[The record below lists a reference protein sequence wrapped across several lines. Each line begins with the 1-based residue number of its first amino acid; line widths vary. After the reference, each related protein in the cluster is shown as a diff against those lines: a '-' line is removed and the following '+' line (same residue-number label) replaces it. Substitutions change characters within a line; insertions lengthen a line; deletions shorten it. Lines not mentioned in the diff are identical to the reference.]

1 MNYLFDGLREKLK
14 FIVNRP
20 EYAYLAIALTGVIG
34 FVFITPPFQG
44 PDEHTHYN
52 RVQYIANGYFI
63 PVNVEKNDASLPYSI
78 DQVAYETFYSNDIRG
93 STNKKYNLQDTKDA
107 LKIPYNSD
115 VQTKPVMVTY
125 SPIPYLPAVPFVAL
139 SNLLNLSPLVS
150 MYLARL
156 ALGIASVSILFLA
169 VRLIPY
175 KKYFFAI
182 VGLIPMMLFQQA
194 VISADS
200 VSYALLALFIA
211 YVLHLRFSVASIPTK
226 RQWIYLGVLCL
237 LITVAKPLIF
247 LFLPLVFLL
256 VKKKHAVRWILSI
269 SAVCAVLL
277 AGWMLVSSAAA
288 GAHNT
293 VDTTPAEANSSQQT
307 QLVKENPKRFLR
319 VLWNSYMTPYG
330 DDEVRGVLG
339 IFGAADTL
347 YPLWMFALYAILLGM
362 FAVISNDKKVRMP
375 KRWQLLTAGIAV
387 LYFLAVNYAIYTGYT
402 PVNFDIVYGVQGRY
416 FLPIIIASIVIF
428 VGGIYVSKREFNKI
442 LLPALLLVF
451 ILIILSLFI
460 TIQRYYLYTP

>member
-1 MNYLFDGLREKLK
+1 MNYLFDGLRKKLK

-63 PVNVEKNDASLPYSI
+63 PVNVEKSNASLPYSI
-78 DQVAYETFYSNDIRG
+78 DQVAYKTFYNNDIRG
-93 STNKKYNLQDTKDA
+93 STNKKSDLHDTKDA
-107 LKIPYNSD
+107 LNVPYSSD

-156 ALGIASVSILFLA
+156 ALGIVSVLILFLA

-200 VSYALLALFIA
+200 ISYALLALFIA
-211 YVLHLRFSVASIPTK
+211 YVLYLRYSVASIPTK
-226 RQWIYLGVLCL
+226 KQWIYLGVLCL

-247 LFLPLVFLL
+247 LFLPLVLLL
-256 VKKKHAVRWILSI
+256 VKKKHAIRWILSI
-269 SAVCAVLL
+269 AAVCAALL

-293 VDTTPAEANSSQQT
+293 IDTTPAEANSSQQT
-307 QLVKENPKRFLR
+307 QLVMEHPKRFLR

-339 IFGAADTL
+339 VFGAADTI
-347 YPLWMFALYAILLGM
+347 YPLWMFTIYAILLGL
-362 FAVISNDKKVRMP
+362 FAIISNNKRIHMP
-375 KRWQLLTAGIAV
+375 KRWQLLTVSIAV
-387 LYFLAVNYAIYTGYT
+387 LYFLAVNYALYIGYT
-402 PVNFDIVYGVQGRY
+402 PVNFDIIYGVQGRY
-416 FLPIIIASIVIF
+416 FLPIVIASIIF
-428 VGGIYVSKREFNKI
+428 CAGGVYVSKREFSKI
-442 LLPALLLVF
+442 LLNAFVLVF
-451 ILIILSLFI
+451 ILIILALFI
-460 TIQRYYLYTP
+460 TAQRYYLYTP